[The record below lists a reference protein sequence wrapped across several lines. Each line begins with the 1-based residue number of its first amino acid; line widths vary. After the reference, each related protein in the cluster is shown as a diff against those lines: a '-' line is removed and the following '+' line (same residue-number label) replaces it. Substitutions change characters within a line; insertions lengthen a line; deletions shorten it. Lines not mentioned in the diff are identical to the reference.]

1 MRSHQSINNTT
12 NIVIHRQLTCIR
24 MIRRRSPVAG
34 DFKQAARMH
43 SLLCLITN
51 SYMWSNENAQYRI
64 DLTLKAPI
72 TTAANIFSLLFSAKI
87 RLDGESSA
95 GQWIHLKH

>member
-12 NIVIHRQLTCIR
+12 KIVIHRQL
-24 MIRRRSPVAG
+24 SPVAG

-51 SYMWSNENAQYRI
+51 SFMWSNENAQYRI
-64 DLTLKAPI
+64 DLTLVICGKYINLNKI
-72 TTAANIFSLLFSAKI
+72 TKI
-87 RLDGESSA
+87 
-95 GQWIHLKH
+95 